1 MVHIGSVYIFLIV
14 LYLLY
19 MLINS
24 RGVVI
29 KTTKYGDTSVI
40 SHILTEAKGLRS
52 FIVNGVRTRKAAMPL
67 VLFQPGTVL
76 DLQMYSNDQKKLL
89 RLKEA
94 KPHYV
99 WTRIAFDIK
108 RSSLTLFIS
117 ELIQKTIHETEEN
130 QLLFNEIL
138 RYLLYI
144 DSSTNSISNIPL
156 HFLINLSRYLG
167 FQPQGHFDAE
177 TPCFDLF
184 DGSFCLYPNTIHF
197 LKADLSE
204 QLSKLME
211 VELEDLH
218 TISLSKDTRRKLL
231 EELLHYYKL
240 HIENFPSIR
249 SHEVF
254 HSIMEI

>member
-1 MVHIGSVYIFLIV
+1 
-14 LYLLY
+14 

-24 RGVVI
+24 RGVVL

-76 DLQMYSNDQKKLL
+76 DIQMYSNDQKKLL
-89 RLKEA
+89 RIKEA
-94 KPHYV
+94 KPNYV

-108 RSSLTLFIS
+108 RSSLTLFIA
-117 ELIQKTIHETEEN
+117 ELVQKTIHETEEN
-130 QLLFNEIL
+130 QLLFNEL
-138 RYLLYI
+138 LHYLLFI
-144 DSSTNSISNIPL
+144 DTSENPISNIPL
-156 HFLINLSRYLG
+156 HFLISLSGYLG
-167 FQPQGHFDAE
+167 FQPQGHFTEA

-184 DGSFCLYPNTIHF
+184 DGSFCIHPNTIHY
-197 LKADLSE
+197 LKPDLSK
-204 QLSKLME
+204 QLSLLKE
-211 VELEDLH
+211 TSLENIH
-218 TISLSKDTRRKLL
+218 TITLTKETRRQLL

-240 HIENFPSIR
+240 HIENFPTIR